1 MPIQADPDGTLDIE
15 NATLRSRGIVALT
28 NLVAGNDV
36 VRGSGAPTLEVY
48 GDPGPRLELVSNTAA
63 TDGTAT
69 FTRLESNDGVFS
81 IQSGTDASDN
91 GTITFGGFQNER
103 MRINAD
109 GNVGIGVTDPGG
121 KLNVKS
127 GVFLSENQASTNGVV
142 LYYDEGGSGGT
153 DNNQYTLNNAKF
165 GTGIFVN
172 DTGTTGSTITL
183 MNKEGAN
190 NTTKHAS
197 IGFVNTDTTFN
208 GKFGGQIGFWPE
220 DNNATKQQF
229 RIYTSG
235 ASAGYNLPVQQMVV
249 TGDGNVGI
257 GKTDPSCTLD
267 IDGSTSQ
274 YTGIFSNRLWLDNVG
289 DNSGDGS
296 PDDNT
301 GSPWYGLGYDD
312 LAWNVSTQRY
322 SGDIP
327 ILSGYNGV
335 ALRSGA
341 GNLVLTTA
349 GNVGIGTTNPLCK
362 LDVAGAIYLRAE
374 TIGGIDLDGG
384 SDLSNRSNT
393 YIAFGDAGTVT
404 DWAYLRQIGGAND
417 YTLALDLHD
426 DGDEGGFVIRD
437 ITSTANP
444 DTIKTRFK
452 VAKNGLVGIGTDPVF
467 RLDLGDDSTGC
478 SLGFGPSVATDNNR
492 GIYWSTDGN
501 YAIKRGS
508 GAWSSPNYAQLELK
522 WITGIVLDA
531 GDGTYGR
538 SYVGVNDRMAIGSQY
553 YNSNTKPPNNGLLV
567 QGNVGIGTDNPSY
580 KLHVYGSAFLGGD
593 NTQVFVGSNL
603 GGIFARFNDDLWFS
617 DPQNATIEIRNVSDT
632 AAGTMVGNFNPPSSI
647 TLKKDVE
654 VLGDDDLNRFYT
666 DTMETDLHSYY
677 YKDEVEGED
686 KKRVGIILERAPDYF
701 AGTRGGKSLNMTHWN
716 TMLHGACKVIDK
728 NVKTVMN
735 DMKNHLDFTGQ
746 HRTFISNIPLS
757 EYEKYE
763 GLIVSADMNEY
774 YNDSI
779 EINEA
784 LPIVSLC
791 KKSMDK
797 ACFGVISTKEDPN
810 NYEYNAYITREDGDI
825 RAKINSIG
833 EGAIWVI
840 NANGNLESGD
850 YITTSNCAMGY
861 GQKQDDDILH
871 NYTVAKITMDCDFN
885 NSSKKK
891 KQIKKEVAAVTYYV
905 KDEES
910 IVDEYVYDTWDSTKR
925 QIKEIE
931 CYTKEVIY
939 SYSEP
944 KEGGWVEYESN
955 SGSKS
960 MNEEEYTSATPEEKA
975 EYKPVY
981 KKKITKT
988 LSTLDYNTTKLDDI
1002 KNEYQKNKH
1011 TFHFITVH
1019 KETKTPT
1026 DGYESEIRQEL
1037 VNALDEHGQIQW
1049 EDVPTETEKVY
1060 KIRYLD
1066 ASGVITDEANAV
1078 HTAAFVGC
1086 TYHCG

>member
-1 MPIQADPDGTLDIE
+1 MGL
-15 NATLRSRGIVALT
+15 
-28 NLVAGNDV
+28 
-36 VRGSGAPTLEVY
+36 
-48 GDPGPRLELVSNTAA
+48 
-63 TDGTAT
+63 
-69 FTRLESNDGVFS
+69 GVL
-81 IQSGTDASDN
+81 DN
-91 GTITFGGFQNER
+91 GT
-103 MRINAD
+103 
-109 GNVGIGVTDPGG
+109 
-121 KLNVKS
+121 
-127 GVFLSENQASTNGVV
+127 
-142 LYYDEGGSGGT
+142 GT
-153 DNNQYTLNNAKF
+153 IQ
-165 GTGIFVN
+165 
-172 DTGTTGSTITL
+172 
-183 MNKEGAN
+183 
-190 NTTKHAS
+190 
-197 IGFVNTDTTFN
+197 
-208 GKFGGQIGFWPE
+208 
-220 DNNATKQQF
+220 
-229 RIYTSG
+229 
-235 ASAGYNLPVQQMVV
+235 ASAGSEGYFPLELNPV
-249 TGDGNVGI
+249 
-257 GKTDPSCTLD
+257 S
-267 IDGSTSQ
+267 
-274 YTGIFSNRLWLDNVG
+274 
-289 DNSGDGS
+289 
-296 PDDNT
+296 
-301 GSPWYGLGYDD
+301 
-312 LAWNVSTQRY
+312 
-322 SGDIP
+322 
-327 ILSGYNGV
+327 
-335 ALRSGA
+335 
-341 GNLVLTTA
+341 
-349 GNVGIGTTNPLCK
+349 GNVGIGT
-362 LDVAGAIYLRAE
+362 A
-374 TIGGIDLDGG
+374 
-384 SDLSNRSNT
+384 
-393 YIAFGDAGTVT
+393 
-404 DWAYLRQIGGAND
+404 
-417 YTLALDLHD
+417 
-426 DGDEGGFVIRD
+426 
-437 ITSTANP
+437 
-444 DTIKTRFK
+444 
-452 VAKNGLVGIGTDPVF
+452 
-467 RLDLGDDSTGC
+467 
-478 SLGFGPSVATDNNR
+478 
-492 GIYWSTDGN
+492 
-501 YAIKRGS
+501 
-508 GAWSSPNYAQLELK
+508 
-522 WITGIVLDA
+522 
-531 GDGTYGR
+531 
-538 SYVGVNDRMAIGSQY
+538 
-553 YNSNTKPPNNGLLV
+553 
-567 QGNVGIGTDNPSY
+567 NPSY
-580 KLHVYGSAFLGGD
+580 KLHVYGSAYLGG
-593 NTQVFVGSNL
+593 NNAQVFVGSNL
-603 GGIFARFNDDLWFS
+603 GGIFARFNDDMWFS
-617 DPQNATIEIRNVSDT
+617 DPQNATIAVRNIADT
-632 AAGTMVGNFNPPSSI
+632 AAGTMTGTFSPGSSI

-677 YKDEVEGED
+677 YKNEVEGED
-686 KKRVGIILERAPDYF
+686 KKRVGIILERAPEYF
-701 AGTRGGKSLNMTHWN
+701 AGTRDGKSLNMTHWN

-850 YITTSNCAMGY
+850 YITTSNCAVGY

-931 CYTKEVIY
+931 CYTKEVIS

-988 LSTLDYNTTKLDDI
+988 LSTLDYNTTKIQEI

-1026 DGYESEIRQEL
+1026 NGYESEIRQEL
-1037 VNALDEHGQIQW
+1037 VNVLDEHGQIQW
-1049 EDVPTETEKVY
+1049 EDVPTETEKAY
-1060 KIRYLD
+1060 KLRYLD
-1066 ASGVITDEANAV
+1066 ANGVITDEANTV
-1078 HTAAFVGC
+1078 HRAAFVGC

>member
-1 MPIQADPDGTLDIE
+1 M
-15 NATLRSRGIVALT
+15 
-28 NLVAGNDV
+28 
-36 VRGSGAPTLEVY
+36 
-48 GDPGPRLELVSNTAA
+48 
-63 TDGTAT
+63 
-69 FTRLESNDGVFS
+69 
-81 IQSGTDASDN
+81 
-91 GTITFGGFQNER
+91 
-103 MRINAD
+103 
-109 GNVGIGVTDPGG
+109 
-121 KLNVKS
+121 
-127 GVFLSENQASTNGVV
+127 
-142 LYYDEGGSGGT
+142 
-153 DNNQYTLNNAKF
+153 
-165 GTGIFVN
+165 
-172 DTGTTGSTITL
+172 
-183 MNKEGAN
+183 
-190 NTTKHAS
+190 
-197 IGFVNTDTTFN
+197 
-208 GKFGGQIGFWPE
+208 
-220 DNNATKQQF
+220 
-229 RIYTSG
+229 
-235 ASAGYNLPVQQMVV
+235 
-249 TGDGNVGI
+249 
-257 GKTDPSCTLD
+257 
-267 IDGSTSQ
+267 
-274 YTGIFSNRLWLDNVG
+274 
-289 DNSGDGS
+289 
-296 PDDNT
+296 
-301 GSPWYGLGYDD
+301 
-312 LAWNVSTQRY
+312 
-322 SGDIP
+322 
-327 ILSGYNGV
+327 
-335 ALRSGA
+335 
-341 GNLVLTTA
+341 
-349 GNVGIGTTNPLCK
+349 
-362 LDVAGAIYLRAE
+362 
-374 TIGGIDLDGG
+374 
-384 SDLSNRSNT
+384 
-393 YIAFGDAGTVT
+393 
-404 DWAYLRQIGGAND
+404 
-417 YTLALDLHD
+417 
-426 DGDEGGFVIRD
+426 
-437 ITSTANP
+437 
-444 DTIKTRFK
+444 
-452 VAKNGLVGIGTDPVF
+452 
-467 RLDLGDDSTGC
+467 
-478 SLGFGPSVATDNNR
+478 
-492 GIYWSTDGN
+492 
-501 YAIKRGS
+501 
-508 GAWSSPNYAQLELK
+508 
-522 WITGIVLDA
+522 
-531 GDGTYGR
+531 
-538 SYVGVNDRMAIGSQY
+538 
-553 YNSNTKPPNNGLLV
+553 
-567 QGNVGIGTDNPSY
+567 
-580 KLHVYGSAFLGGD
+580 
-593 NTQVFVGSNL
+593 
-603 GGIFARFNDDLWFS
+603 RFNDDMWFADS
-617 DPQNATIEIRNVSDT
+617 QNGTIATRNVADT
-632 AAGTMVGNFNPPSSI
+632 APGTMTGTFSPGSSI

-677 YKDEVEGED
+677 YKNEVEGED
-686 KKRVGIILERAPDYF
+686 KKRVGIILERAPEYF
-701 AGTRGGKSLNMTHWN
+701 AGTRDGKSLNMTHWN

-850 YITTSNCAMGY
+850 YITTSNCAVGY

-910 IVDEYVYDTWDSTKR
+910 IVDEYVYDIWDSTKR

-931 CYTKEVIY
+931 CYTKEVIS

-975 EYKPVY
+975 TYKPVY

-988 LSTLDYNTTKLDDI
+988 LSTLDYNMTKIQEI

-1026 DGYESEIRQEL
+1026 NGYESEIRQEL
-1037 VNALDEHGQIQW
+1037 VNVLDEHGQIQW
-1049 EDVPTETEKVY
+1049 EDVPTETEKAY
-1060 KIRYLD
+1060 KLRYLD
-1066 ASGVITDEANAV
+1066 ANGVITDEANTV
-1078 HTAAFVGC
+1078 HRAAFVGC

>member
-1 MPIQADPDGTLDIE
+1 MAATNVQAFPGDVTISSNLAVDTNTLFVDSVGNRVGIGTTSPDE
-15 NATLRSRGIVALT
+15 ALHVNGNIRIGGAAGVDDNSEKYIKT
-28 NLVAGNDV
+28 GAQLTIHGNDTDLDESFV
-36 VRGSGAPTLEVY
+36 GTTVQAG
-48 GDPGPRLELVSNTAA
+48 VSNVASITLLGGKTNTAYQHIA
-63 TDGTAT
+63 LSTKNT
-69 FTRLESNDGVFS
+69 
-81 IQSGTDASDN
+81 
-91 GTITFGGFQNER
+91 ER
-103 MRINAD
+103 MRIDRN
-109 GNVGIGVTDPGG
+109 GNVGIGTAAPTGQLEVHGEGQT
-121 KLNVKS
+121 
-127 GVFLSENQASTNGVV
+127 SETTFNQAGLMGGV
-142 LYYDEGGSGGT
+142 LALRSDDGSAGSGG
-153 DNNQYTLNNAKF
+153 AVMF
-165 GTGIFVN
+165 GTNNGFHAAIKASLE
-172 DTGTTGSTITL
+172 DGS
-183 MNKEGAN
+183 
-190 NTTKHAS
+190 
-197 IGFVNTDTTFN
+197 VNTRGRLAFFVRNDFN
-208 GKFGGQIGFWPE
+208 
-220 DNNATKQQF
+220 DATMSHAMT
-229 RIYTSG
+229 I
-235 ASAGYNLPVQQMVV
+235 A
-249 TGDGNVGI
+249 DG
-257 GKTDPSCTLD
+257 
-267 IDGSTSQ
+267 
-274 YTGIFSNRLWLDNVG
+274 
-289 DNSGDGS
+289 
-296 PDDNT
+296 
-301 GSPWYGLGYDD
+301 
-312 LAWNVSTQRY
+312 
-322 SGDIP
+322 
-327 ILSGYNGV
+327 
-335 ALRSGA
+335 
-341 GNLVLTTA
+341 
-349 GNVGIGTTNPLCK
+349 GNVGIGTTDPTDR
-362 LDVAGAIYLRAE
+362 LDVHYPTPSFGQIGTQEGSLTVSAGGEYSNAVVYFRTPFNAAAPAKRAIFS
-374 TIGGIDLDGG
+374 DGG
-384 SDLSNRSNT
+384 GHSGGSSGGLHFCLESTSDNTTKVDLTDSKMVIKRS
-393 YIAFGDAGTVT
+393 G
-404 DWAYLRQIGGAND
+404 
-417 YTLALDLHD
+417 
-426 DGDEGGFVIRD
+426 
-437 ITSTANP
+437 S
-444 DTIKTRFK
+444 
-452 VAKNGLVGIGTDPVF
+452 VGIGTTEPGEHLHIFQPTYGVH
-467 RLDLGDDSTGC
+467 R
-478 SLGFGPSVATDNNR
+478 SV
-492 GIYWSTDGN
+492 YWSEIESGTLDVLKMG
-501 YAIKRGS
+501 YLGS
-508 GAWSSPNYAQLELK
+508 SNPSHASGGLGLFKNSYEGSSEDETVRIQAN
-522 WITGIVLDA
+522 GI
-531 GDGTYGR
+531 
-538 SYVGVNDRMAIGSQY
+538 SWF
-553 YNSNTKPPNNGLLV
+553 NG
-567 QGNVGIGTDNPSY
+567 GNVGIGTDAPAAPLAITNLLNCDTWSLAQASLKIGHLPAAQANHYGLSIGVSASHGDGVIQTYNQAQGAMYDLQLQPVSGNVGIGTTDPSY
-580 KLHVYGSAFLGGD
+580 KLHVYGAALLGGN
-593 NTQVFVGSNL
+593 NTQVFIGSNL
-603 GGIFARFNDDLWFS
+603 GGVFAKFNDDLWFS
-617 DPQNATIEIRNVSDT
+617 DPQTGTIEIRNGSDT
-632 AAGTMVGNFNPPSSI
+632 GVGTMVGTFNPPSSI

-677 YKDEVEGED
+677 YKNEVEGED

-701 AGTRGGKSLNMTHWN
+701 AGTRDGKSLNMTHWN

-840 NANGNLESGD
+840 NVNGNLESGD

-931 CYTKEVIY
+931 CYTKEVIS

-960 MNEEEYTSATPEEKA
+960 MNEEEKA

-1049 EDVPTETEKVY
+1049 EDVPTETEKAY
-1060 KIRYLD
+1060 KFRYLD
-1066 ASGVITDEANAV
+1066 ANGVITDEANAV

>member
-1 MPIQADPDGTLDIE
+1 MNMSHAASARNSDTVFYSSTDNYIRKTTAAGM
-15 NATLRSRGIVALT
+15 RSSLGLT
-28 NLVAGNDV
+28 NSATTTATSADTINTVAMRDGSGDINVRLCRSDYQNQTTCTGALAFRTSTSDNYIRFCSDAAAIRTFIGCLASNGTAATATKVQVSRDDTGDLANYLVFAPTATAGQHNLQMDSGLIYDNTNNRLRLKQVMFGDQNVYGLGAVAGDYGSVGTVGTGKGSYEGYNINGHWGFISNAASSCGIMNDSNNEWAAKFNQNASTDLYYNNSNKFQTTNTGAHV
-36 VRGSGAPTLEVY
+36 TGSLYADHMYIDDYLYHNGDDNTRIGFGSDTIYMRTGGTDRLTISNAGSVDLQAGLYIPHYIYHVGDNNTYFGFSGNDTIVMRTAGTNRLTVTSNGNIGIGTTTASHNLEVY
-48 GDPGPRLELVSNTAA
+48 GSVKLGTNNGA
-63 TDGTAT
+63 T
-69 FTRLESNDGVFS
+69 
-81 IQSGTDASDN
+81 
-91 GTITFGGFQNER
+91 
-103 MRINAD
+103 
-109 GNVGIGVTDPGG
+109 
-121 KLNVKS
+121 
-127 GVFLSENQASTNGVV
+127 
-142 LYYDEGGSGGT
+142 Y
-153 DNNQYTLNNAKF
+153 
-165 GTGIFVN
+165 
-172 DTGTTGSTITL
+172 
-183 MNKEGAN
+183 
-190 NTTKHAS
+190 
-197 IGFVNTDTTFN
+197 
-208 GKFGGQIGFWPE
+208 
-220 DNNATKQQF
+220 
-229 RIYTSG
+229 
-235 ASAGYNLPVQQMVV
+235 
-249 TGDGNVGI
+249 
-257 GKTDPSCTLD
+257 
-267 IDGSTSQ
+267 
-274 YTGIFSNRLWLDNVG
+274 
-289 DNSGDGS
+289 
-296 PDDNT
+296 
-301 GSPWYGLGYDD
+301 
-312 LAWNVSTQRY
+312 
-322 SGDIP
+322 
-327 ILSGYNGV
+327 
-335 ALRSGA
+335 
-341 GNLVLTTA
+341 
-349 GNVGIGTTNPLCK
+349 
-362 LDVAGAIYLRAE
+362 
-374 TIGGIDLDGG
+374 IGG
-384 SDLSNRSNT
+384 
-393 YIAFGDAGTVT
+393 
-404 DWAYLRQIGGAND
+404 
-417 YTLALDLHD
+417 
-426 DGDEGGFVIRD
+426 
-437 ITSTANP
+437 
-444 DTIKTRFK
+444 
-452 VAKNGLVGIGTDPVF
+452 
-467 RLDLGDDSTGC
+467 
-478 SLGFGPSVATDNNR
+478 
-492 GIYWSTDGN
+492 
-501 YAIKRGS
+501 
-508 GAWSSPNYAQLELK
+508 
-522 WITGIVLDA
+522 
-531 GDGTYGR
+531 
-538 SYVGVNDRMAIGSQY
+538 
-553 YNSNTKPPNNGLLV
+553 
-567 QGNVGIGTDNPSY
+567 
-580 KLHVYGSAFLGGD
+580 
-593 NTQVFVGSNL
+593 NL
-603 GGIFARFNDDLWFS
+603 GGVFMRMNDDMWFS
-617 DPQNATIEIRNVSDT
+617 DPQNSTIAIRNVSDT
-632 AAGTMVGNFNPPSSI
+632 GAGTMVGNFNPASSI

-677 YKDEVEGED
+677 YKNEVEGED
-686 KKRVGIILERAPDYF
+686 KKRVGIILERAPEYF
-701 AGTRGGKSLNMTHWN
+701 AGTRDGKSLNMTHWN

-840 NANGNLESGD
+840 NVNGNLESGD
-850 YITTSNCAMGY
+850 YITTSNCAVGY

-931 CYTKEVIY
+931 CYTKEVIS

-975 EYKPVY
+975 TYKPVY
-981 KKKITKT
+981 NKKITKT
-988 LSTLDYNTTKLDDI
+988 LSTLDYNMTKIQEI
-1002 KNEYQKNKH
+1002 KNGYQKNKH

-1037 VNALDEHGQIQW
+1037 VNVLDEHGQIQW
-1049 EDVPTETEKVY
+1049 EDVLTETEKAY
-1060 KIRYLD
+1060 KLRYLD
-1066 ASGVITDEANAV
+1066 ANGVITDEANAV